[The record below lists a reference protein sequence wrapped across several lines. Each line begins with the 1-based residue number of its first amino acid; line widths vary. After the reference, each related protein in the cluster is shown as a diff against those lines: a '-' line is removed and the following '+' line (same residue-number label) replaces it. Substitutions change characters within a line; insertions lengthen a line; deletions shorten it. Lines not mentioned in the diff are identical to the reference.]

1 MFADVRNYVYKG
13 KTIDQQVHLGF
24 DLSDLQNAPVHV
36 ANDGRVVHAGDLGI
50 YGNCVVVDHGYAL
63 QSIYGHMNR
72 IDVKVG
78 DMVKKDQS
86 LGMAGATG
94 LALGVHVHFSMQIDG
109 VQTNPR
115 EWWDEHWIHDRILSK
130 LQPEAAASVSA
141 APPVATKVSTRR
153 GRRSR

>member
-1 MFADVRNYVYKG
+1 
-13 KTIDQQVHLGF
+13 
-24 DLSDLQNAPVHV
+24 V

-63 QSIYGHMNR
+63 QSIYGHLNR
-72 IDVKVG
+72 VDVKVG

-86 LGMAGATG
+86 LGVAGATG

-109 VQTNPR
+109 VQINPR

-130 LQPEAAASVSA
+130 LAPDVASKSEASA
-141 APPVATKVSTRR
+141 APQPRKVEVTTRR
-153 GRRSR
+153 GTKKRHK

>member
-1 MFADVRNYVYKG
+1 MR
-13 KTIDQQVHLGF
+13 
-24 DLSDLQNAPVHV
+24 
-36 ANDGRVVHAGDLGI
+36 
-50 YGNCVVVDHGYAL
+50 L

-86 LGMAGATG
+86 LGVAGATG

-109 VQTNPR
+109 VQINPR

-130 LQPEAAASVSA
+130 LAPDQVAAS
-141 APPVATKVSTRR
+141 APQKTEVTTQRATKKRHR
-153 GRRSR
+153 